1 MLQVN
6 EVDRLMEIIRQ
17 AGQEE
22 ALVFFTLADPY
33 MADAA
38 KEACQVKTSLLPH
51 MVMLCKKFLCFL
63 RASSVLF
70 GSTSLP

>member
-1 MLQVN
+1 MLQIT

-17 AGQEE
+17 AGQAE

-38 KEACQVKTSLLPH
+38 KEACQVKTFLLFH
-51 MVMLCKKFLCFL
+51 MVMHCNKFLCFL
-63 RASSVLF
+63 RASHALY